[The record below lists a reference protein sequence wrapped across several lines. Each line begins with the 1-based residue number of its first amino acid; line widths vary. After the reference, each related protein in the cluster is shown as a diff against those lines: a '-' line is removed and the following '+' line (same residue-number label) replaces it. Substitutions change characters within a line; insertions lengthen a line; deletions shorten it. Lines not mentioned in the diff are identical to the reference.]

1 MIELFT
7 TIGFILAGYSVIA
20 NDSVQTLGT
29 WIASNREKF
38 KWTTLWAA
46 AAGVLVLTLTYG
58 WYFEGHDISFGRLD
72 KIPYKAPQWYHAIAP
87 LALVLLTRRGIPVST
102 SFLVLSAFASTFV
115 LEKMLFKSIM
125 GYGLAAIVAYALW
138 LVISRFV
145 NEKEDVSKG
154 SKKFWR
160 TFQWLSTGF
169 LWFTWL
175 SHDVAN
181 IAVFLPREL
190 EWYQLILVIV
200 FFVIGL
206 GYIFYKQGGAIQQ
219 IVLDKQSTKY
229 VRSATL
235 IDLVYAFLLL
245 YFKQLNNIPMSTT
258 WVFVGL
264 LCGRELAL
272 NTGVT
277 KKGNLKTIFPIVA
290 KDFLKLIVGLLVSV
304 AIVLAIHYGTDQG
317 NMDENLPS
325 TTTETEVVETVDEG
339 AAAVEAAAEEPT
351 AVEAVVEGEPMEDAI
366 KPTEEDGE
374 VTVSEPTGQA
384 ID

>member
-1 MIELFT
+1 MTELFT
-7 TIGFILAGYSVIA
+7 VIGFILAGYSVIA

-46 AAGVLVLTLTYG
+46 ASAVLIVTIVYG
-58 WYFEGHDISFGRLD
+58 WYSSGGDISYGRLT
-72 KIPYKAPQWYHAIAP
+72 KIPYVEPQWYHAVAP

-115 LEKMLFKSIM
+115 LEKMLMKSIM
-125 GYGLAAIVAYALW
+125 GYGLAAVVAYVLW
-138 LVISRFV
+138 LIISRMID
-145 NEKEDVSKG
+145 EKEDVSKET
-154 SKKFWR
+154 KKFWR
-160 TFQWLSTGF
+160 VFQWMSTGF
-169 LWFTWL
+169 LWYTWL

-181 IAVFLPREL
+181 IAVFLPRAL
-190 EWYQLILVIV
+190 DVPQLLAVIV
-200 FFVIGL
+200 FFVAGL
-206 GYIFYKQGGAIQQ
+206 GYIFYRQGGAIQQ

-272 NTGVT
+272 NTGLT
-277 KKGNLKTIFPIVA
+277 KKGNLKSVFPIVA

-304 AIVLAIHYGTDQG
+304 AIVLAIHYGTDPANSDAEATAPQ
-317 NMDENLPS
+317 
-325 TTTETEVVETVDEG
+325 TE
-339 AAAVEAAAEEPT
+339 EAAPEATTADTAAET
-351 AVEAVVEGEPMEDAI
+351 AAETAPADSTVVTTDSAPAE
-366 KPTEEDGE
+366 
-374 VTVSEPTGQA
+374 
-384 ID
+384 